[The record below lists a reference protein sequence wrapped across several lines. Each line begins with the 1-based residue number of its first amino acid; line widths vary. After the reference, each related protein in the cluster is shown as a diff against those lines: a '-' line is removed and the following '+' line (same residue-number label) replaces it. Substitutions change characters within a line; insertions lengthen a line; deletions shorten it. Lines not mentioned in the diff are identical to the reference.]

1 MGRVD
6 GKVVLV
12 TGSGNG
18 QGKAEAKLFAQEG
31 AKVAVADIRADDAG
45 AVAAEI
51 NETGGEAISIHLD
64 VTSPESWTSA
74 LDELEAK
81 LGKLNILVNNAAI
94 SSSSQDDNMGIE
106 GWDRIVGVNAKGTFL
121 GCREAIPR
129 MIENGGGAIV
139 NISSTSGLV
148 GRGVKGHPAY
158 NASKGGVRLLTKAIA
173 ARYATQGIRCNSIHP
188 GTMPPMTTA
197 QDQNRDPSASSLQGI
212 PMARMGR
219 VEEVAYAVLFMG
231 SDEASYVTGAELAVD
246 GGMTC
251 V

>member
-6 GKVVLV
+6 GKVVMV

-31 AKVAVADIRADDAG
+31 AKVAVADIRADDAK
-45 AVAAEI
+45 AVAEEI
-51 NETGGEAISIHLD
+51 NGDGGEAISINLD
-64 VTSPESWTSA
+64 VTSPESWKSA
-74 LDELEAK
+74 LDEVEAK

-94 SSSSQDDNMGIE
+94 SSSSQEDTMGIE

-129 MIENGGGAIV
+129 MIDNGGGAIV

-148 GRGVKGHPAY
+148 GRGVNGHPAY

-197 QDQNRDPSASSLQGI
+197 KDQSREPTSSSLQGI

>member
-1 MGRVD
+1 M
-6 GKVVLV
+6 
-12 TGSGNG
+12 
-18 QGKAEAKLFAQEG
+18 
-31 AKVAVADIRADDAG
+31 

-51 NETGGEAISIHLD
+51 NETGGEAISIQPGRHQALRAGQA
-64 VTSPESWTSA
+64 A
-74 LDELEAK
+74 LDEIEAK

-106 GWDRIVGVNAKGTFL
+106 GWDRIVGVNARGTFL

-129 MIENGGGAIV
+129 MVENGGGAIV

-148 GRGVKGHPAY
+148 GSGESRGHPAY

-197 QDQNRDPSASSLQGI
+197 QDQSRDPSSSSLQGI